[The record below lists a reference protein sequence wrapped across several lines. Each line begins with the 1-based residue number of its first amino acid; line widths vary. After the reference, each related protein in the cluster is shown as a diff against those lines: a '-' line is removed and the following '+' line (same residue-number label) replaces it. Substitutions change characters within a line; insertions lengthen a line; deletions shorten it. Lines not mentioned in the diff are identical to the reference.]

1 MSKSRLKLALLTA
14 TCTLSA
20 LAWWGGGCLGNNWY
34 QRVLQ
39 YVAVGSI
46 FD

>member
-1 MSKSRLKLALLTA
+1 MSRFRMVLLTA
-14 TCTLSA
+14 ITTLSA
-20 LAWWGGGCLGNNWY
+20 LQLGGCGLGGDWY

-39 YVAVGSI
+39 YVAIGSI

>member
-1 MSKSRLKLALLTA
+1 MSRIKLALLTA
-14 TCTLSA
+14 GTTLSA
-20 LAWWGGGCLGNNWY
+20 LALGGCLGGDWY

-39 YVAVGSI
+39 YVAIASI

>member
-1 MSKSRLKLALLTA
+1 MSKFRMALLTA
-14 TCTLSA
+14 TTTLSA
-20 LAWWGGGCLGNNWY
+20 LALGGCLGDGWY

-39 YVAVGSI
+39 YVAIGSI

>member
-1 MSKSRLKLALLTA
+1 MSRTKLALLTA
-14 TCTLSA
+14 ATTLSA
-20 LAWWGGGCLGNNWY
+20 LAWGSCLLGSGWY

>member
-1 MSKSRLKLALLTA
+1 MSRFRMALLTA
-14 TCTLSA
+14 VTTLSA
-20 LAWWGGGCLGNNWY
+20 LQLGGCLGGDWY

-39 YVAVGSI
+39 YVAIGSI

>member
-20 LAWWGGGCLGNNWY
+20 LVWWGSCLGDNWY

>member
-1 MSKSRLKLALLTA
+1 MSRTKLALLTA
-14 TCTLSA
+14 VTMLSA
-20 LAWWGGGCLGNNWY
+20 LASGSCLLGSGWY

-39 YVAVGSI
+39 YVAVGNI

>member
-1 MSKSRLKLALLTA
+1 MSRFRMALLTA
-14 TCTLSA
+14 ITTLSA
-20 LAWWGGGCLGNNWY
+20 LQLGGCGLGMGDDWY

-39 YVAVGSI
+39 YVAIGSI

>member
-1 MSKSRLKLALLTA
+1 MSRFRMALLTA
-14 TCTLSA
+14 ITTLSA
-20 LAWWGGGCLGNNWY
+20 LQLGGCLGGGDWY

-39 YVAVGSI
+39 YVAIGSI

>member
-1 MSKSRLKLALLTA
+1 MSRTKLALLTA
-14 TCTLSA
+14 TTTLSA
-20 LAWWGGGCLGNNWY
+20 LAWGSCLLGNNWY

>member
-1 MSKSRLKLALLTA
+1 MSKWSKLKMALLTA
-14 TCTLSA
+14 TSTLSA
-20 LAWWGGGCLGNNWY
+20 LALGGCLGDDWY

-39 YVAVGSI
+39 YVTIGNI